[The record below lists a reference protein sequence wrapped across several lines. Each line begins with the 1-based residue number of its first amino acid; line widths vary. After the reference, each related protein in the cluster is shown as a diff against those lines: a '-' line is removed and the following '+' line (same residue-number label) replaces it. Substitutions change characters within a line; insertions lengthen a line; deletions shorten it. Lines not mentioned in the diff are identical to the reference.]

1 MKPARPARCADH
13 VAGGLRRL
21 CEARGFWLVFLT
33 CRVLFYPDAAHVSP
47 YAACCSA
54 VFLKSVN
61 PAAARRSFFRRRKAG
76 GPPATR
82 LSGNAPAFA
91 VRPPARRKKT
101 EVSSKNGSALVK
113 QAAYGETRTAMIKKK
128 LMKNKISVEAAAPA
142 NAVQQ
147 SSTRTGG
154 RAPINWARRNA
165 NQVLTTD
172 RLLALL
178 RREAPQFFEVAE
190 VVGKWVWIQFDRK
203 QPATVT
209 AVLSELG
216 FHWNDK
222 RQSWQHPCGLFRDQR
237 APFDPRQ
244 KYGSYFP
251 ADQKAA

>member
-1 MKPARPARCADH
+1 M
-13 VAGGLRRL
+13 
-21 CEARGFWLVFLT
+21 FLHGAF
-33 CRVLFYPDAAHVSP
+33 LFYPAAAHVSP

-54 VFLKSVN
+54 IFFKPLT
-61 PAAARRSFFRRRKAG
+61 PARAGRSFFRRRKAG

-82 LSGNAPAFA
+82 LSDNAAVFA

-101 EVSSKNGSALVK
+101 EVSSKSGSALVK

-128 LMKNKISVEAAAPA
+128 LMKNKLSVEAAAPA

-154 RAPINWARRNA
+154 RANINWARRNA
-165 NQVLTTD
+165 NRVLNTEA
-172 RLLALL
+172 LLALL
-178 RREAPQFFEVAE
+178 RREAPKFFELAE
-190 VVGKWVWIQFDRK
+190 VVGKWVWIQFAEK
-203 QPATVT
+203 QPPTVT

-222 RQSWQHPCGLFRDQR
+222 RQSWQHPCGAFRDQS
-237 APFDPRQ
+237 APFDPRR
-244 KYGSYFP
+244 KYGSYFA